1 MEEKYKNEIMM
12 KMKKHI
18 KKAMGVIILL
28 FMSAT
33 PTLMKAQLAYKGQ
46 LYINDERFYHDGSLL
61 HVYMRVSY
69 SRNAIGTG
77 EQLTFTPVIKTGDN
91 EYRMSSVVID
101 GDKREIA
108 EHRKDVLQRR
118 HRRNVPV
125 VVKDNRKGTRYFIYD
140 TSIPYAKWMESG
152 ELYVESE
159 ECNCN
164 GHQAHVYEDR
174 LLASIPVNN
183 APQQVA
189 DQVELSE
196 NATSR
201 YDVSKWVQFV
211 SPPAEEGKDFT
222 CAGVI
227 EWNGKQDMAKM
238 NKNNQNKYICNM
250 LDNKVKEVLEQY
262 GTTLSGVVVT
272 GYGSPIGNFS
282 KNEKESMER
291 ALSLKRYLMRN
302 LVTNKNELN
311 VSWVSEDWDSI
322 AALVTKSHMALREAV
337 LDIIKTV
344 KFVDGREHV
353 IENLDGGV
361 PYSYLNEHIFPE
373 VKRITYTLTFNH
385 KNMDVGAAK
394 LMLKR
399 KPENMTLEDFYTVA
413 ESYEQGTREFNDIV
427 DLSARLFPDSPE
439 ANINASAVAMLRGDT
454 KLARK
459 YITRWQTDPRA
470 YENMGVLNLME
481 GNRDKAEVYFKMAQA
496 GGVDQATTVINALNI
511 K

>member
-1 MEEKYKNEIMM
+1 M
-12 KMKKHI
+12 KMNKHI
-18 KKAMGVIILL
+18 RKVMAGMFLL
-28 FMSAT
+28 LLSTMPAQI
-33 PTLMKAQLAYKGQ
+33 KAQLAYKGQ
-46 LYINDERFYHDGSLL
+46 LYINDERFYRDGSLL

-69 SRNAIGTG
+69 SRDAIGTG

-101 GDKREIA
+101 GDKRETA
-108 EHRKDVLQRR
+108 EHRTDILQRR

-125 VVKDNRKGTRYFIYD
+125 VVKDNKKGTRYFIYD
-140 TSIPYAKWMESG
+140 TSVPYAKWMENG

-183 APQQVA
+183 APQQIA
-189 DQVELSE
+189 DQVVVTESQT
-196 NATSR
+196 AR
-201 YDVSKWVQFV
+201 YDVSKWVQFLT
-211 SPPAEEGKDFT
+211 PPTEDGRDFT
-222 CAGVI
+222 RAGVI
-227 EWNGKQDMAKM
+227 EWNGKQDMARM
-238 NKNNQNKYICNM
+238 NKNSQNKYICNM

-272 GYGSPIGNFS
+272 GYGSPIGNFP

-322 AALVTKSHMALREAV
+322 AALVSKSHMSLKEAV

-344 KFVDGREHV
+344 KVVDGREHV

-361 PYSYLNEHIFPE
+361 PYSYMNEHIFPN
-373 VKRITYTLTFNH
+373 VKRITYILTFNH

-470 YENMGVLNLME
+470 YENMGVLNLLE
-481 GNRDKAEVYFKMAQA
+481 GNRDKAEVYMKMAQA
-496 GGVDQATTVINALNI
+496 GGVDQATTAINALNI

>member
-1 MEEKYKNEIMM
+1 MKIRNKNEITM
-12 KMKKHI
+12 KMDKHI
-18 KKAMGVIILL
+18 KKALAGMSLL
-28 FMSAT
+28 LLST
-33 PTLMKAQLAYKGQ
+33 VPTQIKAQLAYKGQ
-46 LYINDERFYHDGSLL
+46 LYINDERFYRDGSLL

-91 EYRMSSVVID
+91 EYRMSSVVIN

-108 EHRKDVLQRR
+108 EHRKDILSRRQRL
-118 HRRNVPV
+118 NTPV
-125 VVKDNRKGTRYFIYD
+125 VVKDNHKGTRYFVYD
-140 TSIPYAKWMESG
+140 TSIPYAQWMENS

-164 GHQAHVYEDR
+164 GHRAHVYEDR
-174 LLASIPVNN
+174 LLANIPVNN
-183 APQQVA
+183 GPQQIA
-189 DQVELSE
+189 DQSVVNESQT
-196 NATSR
+196 AR
-201 YDVSKWVQFV
+201 YDVSKWVQFLT
-211 SPPAEEGKDFT
+211 PPTEDGRDFNRT
-222 CAGVI
+222 GVI
-227 EWNGKQDMAKM
+227 EWNGKQDMSKM
-238 NKNNQNKYICNM
+238 GENNQNKYICNM
-250 LDNKVKEVLEQY
+250 LDSKVKEILEQY

-322 AALVTKSHMALREAV
+322 ASLVTKSHMALREAV

-344 KFVDGREHV
+344 KVVDGREHV

-361 PYSYLNEHIFPE
+361 PYGYMNEHIFPE

-413 ESYEQGTREFNDIV
+413 DSYEQGTREFNDII

-481 GNRDKAEVYFKMAQA
+481 GNRDKAEVYLKMAQA